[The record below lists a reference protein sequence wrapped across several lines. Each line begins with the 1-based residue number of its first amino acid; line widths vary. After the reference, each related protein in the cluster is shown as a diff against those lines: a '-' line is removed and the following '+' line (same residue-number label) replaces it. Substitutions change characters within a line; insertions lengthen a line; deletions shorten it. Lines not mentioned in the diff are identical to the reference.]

1 MRNERDLSTDFFFIR
16 SRTESVSGT
25 GLNGDRD
32 RRRPIFMDRRS
43 RSGPVDRSSVGLC
56 GFRTVRKSVS
66 PISLLRDGRLFF
78 LPLRFI
84 LLHHRLLSPSLS
96 PCSSA
101 SRRFHLRLRRSLIL
115 AIFFP
120 PTLRS
125 SLLRKSFSISRARK
139 KFSHAAREFLPSPPP
154 FPPLLLHLLFS
165 IRSSSSLSFSPPRTE
180 ELLSCGE
187 LLPPAREVLPL
198 LYCVAFLPLSSLTS
212 PFRCAPHSSL

>member
-1 MRNERDLSTDFFFIR
+1 MRNERDLNTDFFFIR

-43 RSGPVDRSSVGLC
+43 RSGPVDRSSVRLC
-56 GFRTVRKSVS
+56 DFRTVRKSVS
-66 PISLLRDGRLFF
+66 PISLLRDGRFF
-78 LPLRFI
+78 CLPLRFI

-96 PCSSA
+96 PCPCA

-125 SLLRKSFSISRARK
+125 SPSLSSFPPFSAKASQSRARGRNSLTRRENFFRRRLPFHLFFFTFSSLFAHLLLSLSRHLARK
-139 KFSHAAREFLPSPPP
+139 NFSRAGNFSHQREK
-154 FPPLLLHLLFS
+154 
-165 IRSSSSLSFSPPRTE
+165 SSLSCTLSLFS
-180 ELLSCGE
+180 LF
-187 LLPPAREVLPL
+187 PL
-198 LYCVAFLPLSSLTS
+198 
-212 PFRCAPHSSL
+212 